1 MTKSFDV
8 FLSHN
13 SKDKPA
19 VRELAAALRAR
30 GLNVWLDEWELVPG
44 RPWQEALEEVI
55 ETTGSSAVLVGKDG
69 LGPWQDEETRG
80 CLSEFVSRKLP
91 VIPVLLPNAPDVPNL
106 PFFLKRFT
114 WVDLRGG
121 LTEEGIDRLQWGITG
136 SRPDRSNTPAAAL
149 DAQVATAEAQPAA
162 AEVRPVSTIELE
174 GAGTNGQATVV
185 APTRR
190 YYPKNLSVSNLGVIL
205 GIILAIAVAG
215 IYGYL
220 YVNQRERGDNP
231 VDQLDMN
238 SSPEERN
245 TREIPVDWLFL
256 VDTSQSM
263 AKIFGE
269 VQKSLKNFARTTKRG
284 DSVAIYTFDSKV
296 VPGQSVL
303 LFSEDDKM
311 KLVEQID
318 GLKPKGL
325 FTHTGEALNRAL
337 ARLEEMHP
345 PGSGSDRKGFLVLFT
360 DGPEDTRDD
369 PRASRI
375 EDIQIPLA
383 YKRSYPIFVWFG
395 KDVQEFRQSSLSA
408 FASSFKGRAMVLQ
421 FPEARNIDGLKGELQ
436 DVAAKEVR
444 IVPDLTR

>member
-19 VRELAAALRAR
+19 VRKLAEVLRSR
-30 GLNVWLDEWELVPG
+30 GLKVWLDEWELVPG

-69 LGPWQDEETRG
+69 LGPWQDEEMRG

-91 VIPVLLPNAPDVPNL
+91 VIPVLLPDAPDVPNL

-162 AEVRPVSTIELE
+162 AEVRPVPTIELE
-174 GAGTNGQATVV
+174 GAGTNGQATLVE
-185 APTRR
+185 PIRR
-190 YYPKNLSVSNLGVIL
+190 YYPKNFSISNLATRL
-205 GIILAIAVAG
+205 GLILAIVLAG
-215 IYGYL
+215 VSGYL
-220 YVNQRERGDNP
+220 YVNQRESGDKP
-231 VDQLDMN
+231 VDQLEMN
-238 SSPEERN
+238 SSPEGRN
-245 TREIPVDWLFL
+245 AREFPVDWLFL
-256 VDTSQSM
+256 IDTSLSM

-269 VQKSLKNFARTTKRG
+269 VQKSLKIFARTTKRG

-296 VPGQSVL
+296 VPGQSIL

-311 KLVEQID
+311 RLIEQID
-318 GLKPKGL
+318 GLEPKGL
-325 FTHTGEALNRAL
+325 YTHTGEAIDSAL
-337 ARLEEMHP
+337 ARLEEMRP
-345 PGSGSDRKGFLVLFT
+345 PGSQSARKAFMVLFT
-360 DGPEDTRDD
+360 NGVEDTRDD
-369 PRASRI
+369 PRATRI
-375 EDIQIPLA
+375 GDIRIPA
-383 YKRSYPIFVWFG
+383 YKRSYSIFVWLG
-395 KDVQEFRQSSLSA
+395 KDMQKFEQSSLST
-408 FASSFKGRAMVLQ
+408 FASSLSGKAMVLQ
-421 FPEARNIDGLKGELQ
+421 YPEARNIDGLKGELQ
-436 DVAAKEVR
+436 DVAAKEAG
-444 IVPDLTR
+444 IVPDSTR